1 MGSKTKNIDYLTED
15 KPIPGQLW
23 ACISFL
29 SPEGLKNCSIRGLK
43 IRGVFGTRKE
53 ADKHALELQKMD
65 PDFNVFVG
73 EVGKWLPWDP
83 DVNDVEDQI
92 YQEKELQNLMKEYKN
107 NLAKTKEVEQQRK
120 NELLEKAAREEQ
132 SKNMNPVDRK
142 RAQMRS
148 KLEANKKNL
157 IDTNFKEDDEEIKKE
172 KEELSKISKD
182 IEANTNTI
190 NDYDDKISK
199 MMELYNK
206 VNKK

>member
-1 MGSKTKNIDYLTED
+1 MGSKTKYIDYLTED

-29 SPEGLKNCSIRGLK
+29 SPEGLKNCSVRGLK
-43 IRGVFGTRKE
+43 IRGVFGTKKE

-92 YQEKELQNLMKEYKN
+92 YQEQELQNLMKEYKN
-107 NLAKTKEVEQQRK
+107 NLSKTKEVEQQRK

-132 SKNMNPVDRK
+132 SKNMKPVDRK
-142 RAQMRS
+142 REQLRN
-148 KLEANKKNL
+148 KLEANKKSL
-157 IDTNFKEDDEEIKKE
+157 VDTNFKEDDEAIKKE

-182 IEANTNTI
+182 VEEKANTI

>member
-182 IEANTNTI
+182 IEANTNAI